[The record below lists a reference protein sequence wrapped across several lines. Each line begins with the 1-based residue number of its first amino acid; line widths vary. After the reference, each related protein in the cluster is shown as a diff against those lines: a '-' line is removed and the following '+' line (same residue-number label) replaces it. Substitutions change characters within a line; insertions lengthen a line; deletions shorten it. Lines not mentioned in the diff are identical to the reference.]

1 MWFGKWGLVEQ
12 VRRRAIYDNRDGRE
26 SYLPNGVEIG
36 NSQGLVVNEANFK
49 LQMKMEVIIT
59 ALGG

>member
-1 MWFGKWGLVEQ
+1 MVEQ

-49 LQMKMEVIIT
+49 LQRKMEVIIT

>member
-1 MWFGKWGLVEQ
+1 MVEQ

-26 SYLPNGVEIG
+26 SYLLNGVEIG

>member
-1 MWFGKWGLVEQ
+1 MVEQ

-36 NSQGLVVNEANFK
+36 NSQGLVNEANFK
-49 LQMKMEVIIT
+49 LQRKMEVIIT